1 MFLKLL
7 INLQLEVCSLHYVF
21 ACVYFTSEII
31 VNTDTKAGKNFTT
44 IEGLSWTW
52 KGLGRWL
59 SGQSVY

>member
-44 IEGLSWTW
+44 IEGLS
-52 KGLGRWL
+52 
-59 SGQSVY
+59 